1 MKPILLALAPLA
13 LIASPAS
20 PAYAALAVGAHAPDF
35 ETQGATG
42 GKPFHFRLAQA
53 LKNGPVVL
61 YFYPKA
67 FTQGCTLEAHAFAIA
82 AKDFQKAGATLIGL
96 SADDID
102 TLKRFSTEECR
113 NKFPVATAAPSLIS
127 AYDVA
132 LSMAGV
138 PTGLSNRTSYVIAQD
153 GKVAMAFTD
162 MDWKD
167 HVSRTLAAVRALPRA
182 GKGKHKG

>member
-1 MKPILLALAPLA
+1 MKRLLPLIAPLA
-13 LIASPAS
+13 LIASPAH
-20 PAYAALAVGAHAPDF
+20 AALPVGAHAPDF

-42 GKPFHFRLAQA
+42 GHAFHFRLAQA

-61 YFYPKA
+61 YFYPKS
-67 FTQGCTLEAHAFAIA
+67 FTQGCTMEAHAFAEA
-82 AKDFQKAGATLIGL
+82 AKDFQTAGATLIGL
-96 SADDID
+96 SADDVD

-113 NKFPVATAAPSLIS
+113 NKFPVAAASPSVIA

-138 PTGLSNRTSYVIAQD
+138 ATGLSNRTSYVIGRD
-153 GKVAMAFTD
+153 GKIVLAFTD

-167 HVSRTLAAVRALPRA
+167 HVTRTLAAVRALPRPVKK
-182 GKGKHKG
+182 KG